1 MGACCGLE
9 AKDDPVRGT
18 ALSATKE
25 KEDLIDDKKVET
37 VDPWKYA
44 ESLTVDEVTRML
56 KSMTFDECKPFIAP
70 IKWAKV
76 LKVYDG
82 DTVHIGLS
90 RAFIQSLTHS
100 LYIFVRFNQ
109 SNESLNGMNECFE

>member
-9 AKDDPVRGT
+9 ANNDPFQGT
-18 ALSATKE
+18 APAALKE
-25 KEDLIDDKKVET
+25 KEDLIAANSKKKR

-44 ESLTVDEVTRML
+44 ESLTVDEVTAML
-56 KSMTFDECKPFIAP
+56 ESMTFDECQPFIAP

-82 DTVHIGLS
+82 DTVHIGL
-90 RAFIQSLTHS
+90 
-100 LYIFVRFNQ
+100 
-109 SNESLNGMNECFE
+109 